1 MAGGDRG
8 SQDGHK
14 AQGKKDPFAKQEAAN
29 QRSPLNRQQ
38 IRQTGLRIPTNRNFG
53 FERLGQM
60 SEDYTVDNNHF
71 WGWGEFLEP
80 TRKNIQSVLIRGW
93 RDGKHA
99 N

>member
-1 MAGGDRG
+1 MAGGGR
-8 SQDGHK
+8 QDGHK

-38 IRQTGLRIPTNRNFG
+38 IRQTGLRNPTNRNFG

-71 WGWGEFLEP
+71 WGWGEFLEL

-93 RDGKHA
+93 RDGQHA